1 MRGDAAARARRH
13 RGAPEGGRDRDAL
26 AAVQPHLQGW
36 LRWLPAQP
44 GLGGAMIKLCES
56 PIYIYTT
63 FMFVPMRTNSAG
75 ASALVFA
82 ESGVPVFSLSDSRG
96 RTGGSTERARYHATR
111 VARDDGGARVGARA
125 SEGRLAEAEGG
136 ERPCCRLSLQ
146 AGHVEHPA
154 ATRSRSRSGSL
165 RCGAQSARRGVQC
178 FGARLA
184 LRGLVGP
191 PPARRGLLRQRPLPL
206 SPQAAWGRQGRRAR
220 ARPLEAGGS
229 AEALE
234 GRERPQPDRPP
245 NDPHAPRARSTP
257 SGAAP
262 RGGSTCG
269 VAHGRPAGGGLL
281 AREQDVACRRREG
294 GRAASWCRVLRG
306 AVRHAR

>member
-1 MRGDAAARARRH
+1 MKTSITVRIARSASCLSVH
-13 RGAPEGGRDRDAL
+13 CQSVCLLFVCLSVLSYIYVYINLGGR
-26 AAVQPHLQGW
+26 
-36 LRWLPAQP
+36 
-44 GLGGAMIKLCES
+44 
-56 PIYIYTT
+56 
-63 FMFVPMRTNSAG
+63 
-75 ASALVFA
+75 
-82 ESGVPVFSLSDSRG
+82 VPVFSPSRSRG
-96 RTGGSTERARYHATR
+96 RTGGCRDALSHATR

-125 SEGRLAEAEGG
+125 SEGRLAQAEGG

-146 AGHVEHPA
+146 AGHVEQPA
-154 ATRSRSRSGSL
+154 ATRSRSRAGSL
-165 RCGAQSARRGVQC
+165 RCRAQSARRGVQC

-184 LRGLVGP
+184 LRGLVGA

-206 SPQAAWGRQGRRAR
+206 SAQAARRRQGRRAR
-220 ARPLEAGGS
+220 ARALEAGGS

-269 VAHGRPAGGGLL
+269 VARGRPARGGLL

-294 GRAASWCRVLRG
+294 GRAVSRCRVLRG
-306 AVRHAR
+306 AVRHARCPHRELPLTRQLQP